1 MIFSVS
7 LENQTKYLE
16 TLTCLLWIQF

>member
-1 MIFSVS
+1 

-16 TLTCLLWIQF
+16 TLTYLLWIQF